1 MSDLIKEIVLIS
13 LQLHLVPANF
23 LIYLTS
29 GLPLAIDKIRNSEMG
44 YNYFKWL
51 KIYERSLN
59 VTKIKGLIK

>member
-29 GLPLAIDKIRNSEMG
+29 GLPLGIDKIRNSEMG
-44 YNYFKWL
+44 YNYFK
-51 KIYERSLN
+51 
-59 VTKIKGLIK
+59 